1 MILNRDFDKKII
13 KIYKALRVM
22 EKSKL
27 APPKLSDEFKDL
39 ALTLQTNYKSD
50 GNETMSRYSIGET
63 FKGGYDQMS
72 NLTGANAASFKPGR
86 FQSVRQTE
94 GSLGSED
101 NYNYTSQK
109 EIPSAEDLNLLPP
122 PRNCK
127 SREINRRANY
137 PHREMNSA
145 DTSLHINGSRP
156 AESGADGFL

>member
-1 MILNRDFDKKII
+1 
-13 KIYKALRVM
+13 
-22 EKSKL
+22 
-27 APPKLSDEFKDL
+27 
-39 ALTLQTNYKSD
+39 
-50 GNETMSRYSIGET
+50 MSRYSIGET

-72 NLTGANAASFKPGR
+72 NFTGANASFKPGR

-109 EIPSAEDLNLLPP
+109 EIPSAEGLHLLPP

-127 SREINRRANY
+127 SREINKRSNY

-145 DTSLHINGSRP
+145 DTSFQQVVPRLVENG
-156 AESGADGFL
+156 GDGFLKECVETNEESDIS